1 MATIRLSTDAQRV
14 DRPRIRII
22 RPESS
27 STHSGIRPRI
37 LIRPPVPFNRTLSAA
52 LDDLELQLLQNPNR
66 WRKRLIRLRKLIL
79 EYRAMGRAS

>member
-1 MATIRLSTDAQRV
+1 MSMVETAETQPRQRA
-14 DRPRIRII
+14 RIRIAP
-22 RPESS
+22 PELASEPR
-27 STHSGIRPRI
+27 IRPRI

-52 LDDLELQLLQNPNR
+52 LDDLEVQLQQNR